1 MDHSDSKGGEDMK
14 ITITGAEPLQK
25 VLNDLENFQVHLDA
39 VRAKQVTEI
48 SKRAAGPLGTPGA
61 TPRKEGELRISAH
74 ADYNDFSFGYSK
86 EYAGHVEYGHK
97 KRKKLTPGKSKAQP
111 PPYVEGQF
119 YLRTN
124 KDIQSPIYKDD
135 AGKRLEKVLN
145 GGK

>member
-1 MDHSDSKGGEDMK
+1 MK

-25 VLNDLENFQVHLDA
+25 VLDELSDFQIHLNA

-61 TPRKEGELRISAH
+61 TPRKEGELRLSAH
-74 ADYNDFSFGYSK
+74 ADFNDFTFGYAK

-97 KRKKLTPGKSKAQP
+97 TKNGKIVA
-111 PPYVEGQF
+111 GQF

-124 KDIQSPIYKDD
+124 KDIQAPIYKDD
-135 AGKRLEKVLN
+135 AGKRIEKVLN

>member
-1 MDHSDSKGGEDMK
+1 MAVRYGKGGEDMK

-25 VLNDLENFQVHLDA
+25 VLNELSDFQVHLNA

-48 SKRAAGPLGTPGA
+48 SRRAAGPLGTPGA

-74 ADYNDFSFGYSK
+74 ADFNDFSFGYAK
-86 EYAGHVEYGHK
+86 EYAGHVEYGH
-97 KRKKLTPGKSKAQP
+97 RTRNGKH
-111 PPYVEGQF
+111 VDGQF

>member
-1 MDHSDSKGGEDMK
+1 MGNGNGEGGEDMN
-14 ITITGAEPLQK
+14 ITITGIEPLQK

-86 EYAGHVEYGHK
+86 EYAGHVEYGH
-97 KRKKLTPGKSKAQP
+97 RTRNGGF
-111 PPYVEGQF
+111 VEGQF

-124 KDIQSPIYKDD
+124 KETQEPIYKKDVED
-135 AGKRLEKVLN
+135 QIDKILN

>member
-1 MDHSDSKGGEDMK
+1 MGNGNGEGGEDMN
-14 ITITGAEPLQK
+14 ITITGIEPLQK

-39 VRAKQVTEI
+39 VRAKQATEI

-86 EYAGHVEYGHK
+86 EYAGHVEYGH
-97 KRKKLTPGKSKAQP
+97 RTRNGGF
-111 PPYVEGQF
+111 VEGQF

-124 KDIQSPIYKDD
+124 KETQEPIYKKDVED
-135 AGKRLEKVLN
+135 QIDKILN

>member
-1 MDHSDSKGGEDMK
+1 MN
-14 ITITGAEPLQK
+14 ITITGMEPLQK
-25 VLNDLENFQVHLDA
+25 VLNELADFQVHLDA

-61 TPRKEGELRISAH
+61 TPRKEGELRKSAH
-74 ADYNDFSFGYSK
+74 ADFNDFTFGYAK

-97 KRKKLTPGKSKAQP
+97 KRKKLEPGESKAQP

-135 AGKRLEKVLN
+135 AGKRIEKVLN
-145 GGK
+145 GGKGNA

>member
-1 MDHSDSKGGEDMK
+1 MK

-25 VLNDLENFQVHLDA
+25 VLNELADFQVHLDA

-61 TPRKEGELRISAH
+61 TPRDEGGLRKSAH
-74 ADYNDFSFGYSK
+74 ADFNDFTFGYVK

-97 KRKKLTPGKSKAQP
+97 KRKKLKPGKSKAQP

-135 AGKRLEKVLN
+135 AGKRIEKVLN

>member
-1 MDHSDSKGGEDMK
+1 MN
-14 ITITGAEPLQK
+14 ITITGMEPLQK
-25 VLNDLENFQVHLDA
+25 VLNDLENFQVHLNA

-74 ADYNDFSFGYSK
+74 ADFNDFTFGYSK
-86 EYAGHVEYGHK
+86 EYAGHVEYGH
-97 KRKKLTPGKSKAQP
+97 RTRNGGH
-111 PPYVEGQF
+111 VDGQF

-124 KDIQSPIYKDD
+124 KDIQDPVYKED
-135 AGKRLEKVLN
+135 AGKRIERVLN